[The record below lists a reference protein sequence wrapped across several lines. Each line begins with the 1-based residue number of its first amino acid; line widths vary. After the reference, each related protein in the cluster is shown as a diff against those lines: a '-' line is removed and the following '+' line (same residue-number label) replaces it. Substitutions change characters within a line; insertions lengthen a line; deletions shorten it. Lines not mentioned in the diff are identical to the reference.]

1 MAQRR
6 QRASE
11 EKTLRRGIHPRR
23 IQQPTEEGGSRPVS
37 RVLSRT
43 AIHLGH
49 ASPHA
54 SSDLPGCDAGRVV
67 ASLFGLAP
75 GGVYHRRTCYQ
86 VRGALLPHHFTLTIQ
101 RRTVAFGGIFSA
113 ALSVGLRLPGVTWH
127 PALRSPDFPLS
138 LAGQRSFG
146 RLPGAK
152 IVCKRVY
159 RNRYLSVYM
168 LPTSSISNRIRL
180 FPRKNRGNSQ
190 VGHCFS
196 ADFLLLE
203 TMEFET
209 GPKDV

>member
-1 MAQRR
+1 MRVA
-6 QRASE
+6 
-11 EKTLRRGIHPRR
+11 THL
-23 IQQPTEEGGSRPVS
+23 QQPTRGPCGPQVVTEATCPPIWSCSGWG
-37 RVLSRT
+37 
-43 AIHLGH
+43 
-49 ASPHA
+49 
-54 SSDLPGCDAGRVV
+54 LPCH
-67 ASLFGLAP
+67 
-75 GGVYHRRTCYQ
+75 YCYQ
-86 VRGALLPHHFTLTIQ
+86 QRGALLPHHFTLTMQ